1 LEQASA
7 LEAVTTRKLSVLV
20 GRAGTGKTTVLGALL
35 KSTALADGGVLFLAP
50 TGKARVR
57 LGQKTGATAMTVA
70 QFLYQLGRY
79 DGPRQRPLFE
89 GTEQYRRERT
99 VVIDESSMLTLDDL
113 AAVLYGLDL
122 GHVQRLILVGDPNQ
136 LPPIGVGRPF
146 ADLVEYLDSAS
157 EKNDPV
163 GGALSRLTTEV
174 RTTAGAPSDALR
186 LASWYTRET
195 QAVDA
200 DRVLSDLELG
210 NALNDLT
217 LETWT
222 TPDELRTKLGAH
234 FMLAFNMSAADDV
247 AKFNIEGLGL
257 TKEGWVPFD
266 DHDGAE
272 RFQILSPV
280 RGHPHG
286 VNDLNRWVQRKYR
299 SIQLQTARQPWGVRL
314 GDEEIVW
321 GDKVILVKNGK
332 VKGWNGPK
340 KEQVEEYL
348 ANGEVGVAA
357 TSKLNGTLNV
367 AFANRPDV
375 RFGYSKRQFSGG
387 TGPLQLAY
395 ALTVHKAQG
404 SEFDTVFVVLPRHS
418 RLMTRELLYTA
429 LTRSRARLVLFIEGT
444 DPSFLYDLTRPE
456 RSETARRNTNL
467 FRGGVRLDLESAPYA
482 EHLVHRT
489 LRGELVRS
497 KSELVIANHLHNV
510 GLRYH
515 YERPLEGTARLG
527 RLRPDFSFIDDSGE
541 VIILEH
547 LGMLDRSDYS
557 NSWAWKLD
565 WYKANGYVEGVNLFT
580 TDEVDGID
588 MELISNVAQ
597 QIQSALD

>member
-1 LEQASA
+1 
-7 LEAVTTRKLSVLV
+7 
-20 GRAGTGKTTVLGALL
+20 
-35 KSTALADGGVLFLAP
+35 
-50 TGKARVR
+50 
-57 LGQKTGATAMTVA
+57 
-70 QFLYQLGRY
+70 
-79 DGPRQRPLFE
+79 
-89 GTEQYRRERT
+89 
-99 VVIDESSMLTLDDL
+99 
-113 AAVLYGLDL
+113 
-122 GHVQRLILVGDPNQ
+122 
-136 LPPIGVGRPF
+136 
-146 ADLVEYLDSAS
+146 
-157 EKNDPV
+157 
-163 GGALSRLTTEV
+163 
-174 RTTAGAPSDALR
+174 
-186 LASWYTRET
+186 
-195 QAVDA
+195 VDA

-222 TPDELRTKLGAH
+222 TPEELRTKLGAH

-321 GDKVILVKNGK
+321 GDKVILIKNGK
-332 VKGWNGPK
+332 VKGWNGAK

-497 KSELVIANHLHNV
+497 KSELVIANHLHNL